1 MSSSKTKL
9 ADFRTHVR
17 IRLAFFWATIM
28 ALYIYADFF
37 NLMTPGAL
45 QERMDLQTP
54 LGPTTPGILI
64 GFSVLL
70 IIPALMIPASIL
82 LPPVFSKGLNILF
95 GVLYALISV
104 LIILADIRHAWMA
117 FFVLY
122 QFVELFVFALIVL
135 TAWRWPREEAVLQS

>member
-1 MSSSKTKL
+1 MQRVDHKVNIRIKL
-9 ADFRTHVR
+9 AF
-17 IRLAFFWATIM
+17 LWATIM

-37 NLMTPGAL
+37 NLMTPDAL
-45 QERMDLQTP
+45 QSMMDLQTP

-82 LPPVFSKGLNILF
+82 LRPSLSRWLNIIF
-95 GVLYALISV
+95 GIVYGVISV
-104 LIILADIRHAWMA
+104 LIIISDGSSRWMA

-122 QFVELFVFALIVL
+122 QVVELFIFALIIR
-135 TAWRWPREEAVLQS
+135 TAWRWPRAEGSTFPT